1 MYKKIYFA
9 LSAVAAL
16 MHHSAFAGDYNLG
29 QQKAATCA
37 ACHQMN
43 GNSMIPTYPKIGG
56 QHASYLRK
64 QLHDYREAMLSGGM
78 KGRNNPIMGA
88 MVIALSGQDI
98 DDLAT
103 YYAQQ
108 EIPKAPV
115 VADPNVI
122 DVDAMKAIEA
132 GRRLYHG
139 GDQARKIAA
148 CTSCHGWQGDGMAA
162 AGFPKL
168 NQQNALYIEQQLHAF
183 KAQER
188 RNDMNHM
195 MRSTARKLT
204 DADIKSLVAYIQS
217 LSSS

>member
-29 QQKAATCA
+29 QEKAATCA

-56 QHASYLRK
+56 QHAPYLRK
-64 QLHDYREAMLSGGM
+64 QLLDYREAMFSGGM
-78 KGRNNPIMGA
+78 KGRHNPIMGA
-88 MVIALSGQDI
+88 MVMALSDQDI

-103 YYAQQ
+103 YYSKQNIPTVAKQQ
-108 EIPKAPV
+108 ES
-115 VADPNVI
+115 NTI

-132 GRRLYHG
+132 GRQLYQG
-139 GDQARKIAA
+139 GNKERKIAA
-148 CTSCHGWQGDGMAA
+148 CTSCHGWQGDGVSA

-204 DADIKSLVAYIQS
+204 EEDIKSLVVYIQS
-217 LSSS
+217 LTPS